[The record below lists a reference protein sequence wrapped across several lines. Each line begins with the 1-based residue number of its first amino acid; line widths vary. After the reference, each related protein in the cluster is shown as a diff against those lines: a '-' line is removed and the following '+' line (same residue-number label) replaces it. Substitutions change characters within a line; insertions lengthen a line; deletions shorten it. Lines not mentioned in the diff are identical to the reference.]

1 MKSLQNEN
9 ETLIQQVNLLKSE
22 QRHTGSQH
30 KEELKRKDKQIK
42 RGRKK
47 RIVWTKTN
55 WHRLTLLAKAK
66 KKMKTTK
73 GQWRSKFQLLE
84 ANLHQEFEKKVN
96 PLERDRQLP
105 MESWIMGEEE
115 WKERDSRHEHRSAVL
130 KQSRRMTSLN
140 KDLATG
146 LRKTRLATSFT
157 TDMTSFNLNMAAS
170 HKSWW
175 SSDGRQCWLRLGLGM
190 LNRGREG
197 LFELGQRLQQQG
209 EYQAALHC
217 FLSCLLGLTHVQSFT
232 SLPNCLHQMSG
243 VESTP
248 WGGLCE
254 AEKMFYEVAL
264 IELTALHGSTG
275 ECGDC
280 DYMPC
285 VCVTGPQEEATLGS
299 GGWTTPEELSEQAS
313 QAQHLERL
321 AQLCIMSKQPHLALE
336 YSGKATK
343 IHQRAFGN
351 DHPITAR
358 SLELMATVYAEIGK
372 TEYSDSL
379 GQCVSALSKR
389 LAAAESIRDSTVNCL
404 PQSHREK
411 HSEVRH
417 RKDIHHQQE
426 DTPKAKVTNGK
437 VPTSILK
444 RPSPNYGSD
453 AELNH
458 RRKGERRVRFREPET
473 TVHAYETTP
482 SRPHLALFTCLFL
495 LMSFL
500 GVAMY
505 CTDRRRPQRVCEE
518 LEAALAVYL
527 LHMKQLLWGCWIWLT
542 MQ

>member
-1 MKSLQNEN
+1 
-9 ETLIQQVNLLKSE
+9 
-22 QRHTGSQH
+22 
-30 KEELKRKDKQIK
+30 
-42 RGRKK
+42 
-47 RIVWTKTN
+47 
-55 WHRLTLLAKAK
+55 
-66 KKMKTTK
+66 
-73 GQWRSKFQLLE
+73 
-84 ANLHQEFEKKVN
+84 
-96 PLERDRQLP
+96 
-105 MESWIMGEEE
+105 
-115 WKERDSRHEHRSAVL
+115 
-130 KQSRRMTSLN
+130 
-140 KDLATG
+140 
-146 LRKTRLATSFT
+146 
-157 TDMTSFNLNMAAS
+157 
-170 HKSWW
+170 
-175 SSDGRQCWLRLGLGM
+175 M

-197 LFELGQRLQQQG
+197 LFELGQQLQQQG

-232 SLPNCLHQMSG
+232 SLPNCLHQPYSCFVLSTTATEA
-243 VESTP
+243 VELRSFCHYP
-248 WGGLCE
+248 HGKKVKDGKALQFIQ

-264 IELTALHGSTG
+264 IELTALQGSAG
-275 ECGDC
+275 E
-280 DYMPC
+280 
-285 VCVTGPQEEATLGS
+285 
-299 GGWTTPEELSEQAS
+299 
-313 QAQHLERL
+313 
-321 AQLCIMSKQPHLALE
+321 PHLALE

-389 LAAAESIRDSTVNCL
+389 FAAAESLRDTVNCL
-404 PQSHREK
+404 PHSHREK

-417 RKDIHHQQE
+417 RKDTHHQQE
-426 DTPKAKVTNGK
+426 DAPKPKVAGGK

-444 RPSPNYGSD
+444 RPCPGHRSD
-453 AELNH
+453 TDPNH

-495 LMSFL
+495 LMSCL
-500 GVAMY
+500 GIAMY
-505 CTDRRRPQRVCEE
+505 CTDRRRPQRVCED

>member
-1 MKSLQNEN
+1 
-9 ETLIQQVNLLKSE
+9 
-22 QRHTGSQH
+22 
-30 KEELKRKDKQIK
+30 
-42 RGRKK
+42 
-47 RIVWTKTN
+47 
-55 WHRLTLLAKAK
+55 
-66 KKMKTTK
+66 
-73 GQWRSKFQLLE
+73 
-84 ANLHQEFEKKVN
+84 
-96 PLERDRQLP
+96 
-105 MESWIMGEEE
+105 
-115 WKERDSRHEHRSAVL
+115 
-130 KQSRRMTSLN
+130 
-140 KDLATG
+140 
-146 LRKTRLATSFT
+146 
-157 TDMTSFNLNMAAS
+157 
-170 HKSWW
+170 
-175 SSDGRQCWLRLGLGM
+175 M
-190 LNRGREG
+190 LNGGREG
-197 LFELGQRLQQQG
+197 LFELGQQLQQQG

-232 SLPNCLHQMSG
+232 SLPNCLHQIAELFITEKNYG
-243 VESTP
+243 KA
-248 WGGLCE
+248 LQFIQ

-264 IELTALHGSTG
+264 IELTALQGS
-275 ECGDC
+275 
-280 DYMPC
+280 
-285 VCVTGPQEEATLGS
+285 TGPQEEATLGS
-299 GGWTTPEELSEQAS
+299 AGWTTPEELSEQAS

-389 LAAAESIRDSTVNCL
+389 FAAAESLRDTVNSL
-404 PQSHREK
+404 PNAHREK

-417 RKDIHHQQE
+417 RKDTHHQQE
-426 DTPKAKVTNGK
+426 DTLTHKVTNGK
-437 VPTSILK
+437 VPISILK
-444 RPSPNYGSD
+444 RPSPIQGSD
-453 AELNH
+453 TEPNH

-495 LMSFL
+495 LMSCL

>member
-1 MKSLQNEN
+1 
-9 ETLIQQVNLLKSE
+9 
-22 QRHTGSQH
+22 
-30 KEELKRKDKQIK
+30 
-42 RGRKK
+42 
-47 RIVWTKTN
+47 
-55 WHRLTLLAKAK
+55 
-66 KKMKTTK
+66 
-73 GQWRSKFQLLE
+73 
-84 ANLHQEFEKKVN
+84 
-96 PLERDRQLP
+96 
-105 MESWIMGEEE
+105 
-115 WKERDSRHEHRSAVL
+115 
-130 KQSRRMTSLN
+130 
-140 KDLATG
+140 
-146 LRKTRLATSFT
+146 
-157 TDMTSFNLNMAAS
+157 
-170 HKSWW
+170 
-175 SSDGRQCWLRLGLGM
+175 
-190 LNRGREG
+190 
-197 LFELGQRLQQQG
+197 
-209 EYQAALHC
+209 
-217 FLSCLLGLTHVQSFT
+217 
-232 SLPNCLHQMSG
+232 
-243 VESTP
+243 
-248 WGGLCE
+248 
-254 AEKMFYEVAL
+254 
-264 IELTALHGSTG
+264 
-275 ECGDC
+275 
-280 DYMPC
+280 MPC
-285 VCVTGPQEEATLGS
+285 VCVTTGPQEEATLGS
-299 GGWTTPEELSEQAS
+299 AGWATPEELSEQAS

-389 LAAAESIRDSTVNCL
+389 FAAAESLRDTVNCL
-404 PQSHREK
+404 PHSHRDK

-417 RKDIHHQQE
+417 RKDGHHQQE
-426 DTPKAKVTNGK
+426 DALRHKVTNGK

-444 RPSPNYGSD
+444 RPSPDTEPG
-453 AELNH
+453 H

-473 TVHAYETTP
+473 TVHAYESTP